1 MKLKQ
6 KNDQY
11 REQLKKLSNQLDT
24 IISQRKVRKTTT
36 SPNNQAQI
44 AEKKISILESEIKS
58 LRLKF
63 PKNNITDRLTL
74 EETVKTLKQDLKSAH
89 ATNKNLQRKIE
100 EPDYKKLNSE
110 DCDKMVSE
118 LRTIKEKQ
126 KKAEKKYS
134 HEKKIHEQNLVEI
147 KNFESQIKNLESQD
161 IFHNDNKSLLKTEN
175 TAQNLFES
183 DIKSLLIVVNDLEK
197 QKKNNENFFKQEF
210 EKLHEEYERAKK
222 NIESLREELRSKT
235 HENKM
240 QEFEINNLKRKI
252 RTAST
257 KRFALT
263 PDFDN
268 EQVDLSNDQQLKFS
282 KLANVKSE
290 SKLPFVMKKPLRSES
305 LYPIHKKI
313 KELKGDHQESQ
324 KT

>member
-1 MKLKQ
+1 
-6 KNDQY
+6 
-11 REQLKKLSNQLDT
+11 
-24 IISQRKVRKTTT
+24 
-36 SPNNQAQI
+36 
-44 AEKKISILESEIKS
+44 
-58 LRLKF
+58 
-63 PKNNITDRLTL
+63 
-74 EETVKTLKQDLKSAH
+74 
-89 ATNKNLQRKIE
+89 
-100 EPDYKKLNSE
+100 
-110 DCDKMVSE
+110 
-118 LRTIKEKQ
+118 
-126 KKAEKKYS
+126 
-134 HEKKIHEQNLVEI
+134 
-147 KNFESQIKNLESQD
+147 
-161 IFHNDNKSLLKTEN
+161 
-175 TAQNLFES
+175 
-183 DIKSLLIVVNDLEK
+183 
-197 QKKNNENFFKQEF
+197 
-210 EKLHEEYERAKK
+210 
-222 NIESLREELRSKT
+222 
-235 HENKM
+235 M